1 MIKIRWVMSK
11 KRKIERLIFLKRS
24 RKRYIG
30 INDKEKMDG
39 IFEKMSV
46 FEIGI
51 EG

>member
-1 MIKIRWVMSK
+1 MSK
-11 KRKIERLIFLKRS
+11 KRKIERLRRICKN